1 MRKFVTRFCTSGVG
15 ISVVSVAAMVLMAG
29 ITSTGAARN
38 AAIGAVPSVQEPG
51 ATVGHVDADEA
62 DSAGAELTSN
72 ICNGECHTMERVVQT
87 RRAAFEWAQL
97 IVDMGGRGAMAT
109 PEDFAT
115 IQQYLTRRY
124 GFVQV
129 NRASARELSAVLG
142 LSSRDATAIVEHRKT
157 NGRFADLAALLG
169 VPGIDQELIK
179 QQPEALRFN

>member
-1 MRKFVTRFCTSGVG
+1 MRKFVTRFCTSGVR

-62 DSAGAELTSN
+62 DSAGAELTST

-179 QQPEALRFN
+179 RQPEALRFN